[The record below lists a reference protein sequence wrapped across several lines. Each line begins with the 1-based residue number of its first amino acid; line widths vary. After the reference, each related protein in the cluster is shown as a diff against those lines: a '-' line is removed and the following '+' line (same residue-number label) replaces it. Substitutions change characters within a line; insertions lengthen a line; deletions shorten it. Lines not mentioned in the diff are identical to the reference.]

1 MRPFIVYFELFGKKM
16 KVEIMAESGDDAKEK
31 VRRKIKFHKVIE
43 RKDNP
48 VVDYLM
54 NIFNNGKQ

>member
-16 KVEIMAESGDDAKEK
+16 KVEIMAESSDDAKEK
-31 VRRKIKFHKVIE
+31 VRRKIKFHKVVE